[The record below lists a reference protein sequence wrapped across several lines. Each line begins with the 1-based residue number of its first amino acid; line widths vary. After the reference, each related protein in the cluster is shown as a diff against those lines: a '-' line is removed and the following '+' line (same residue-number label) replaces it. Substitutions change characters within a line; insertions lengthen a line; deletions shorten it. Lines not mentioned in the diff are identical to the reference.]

1 MKFHDNKFHDTYEC
15 KPYVGFNDDLTGFNC
30 NKFINS
36 SELKTVGDF
45 RLNFSTSALKSINR
59 NNMDEGF

>member
-1 MKFHDNKFHDTYEC
+1 MKFHDN
-15 KPYVGFNDDLTGFNC
+15 NDDLTGFNC